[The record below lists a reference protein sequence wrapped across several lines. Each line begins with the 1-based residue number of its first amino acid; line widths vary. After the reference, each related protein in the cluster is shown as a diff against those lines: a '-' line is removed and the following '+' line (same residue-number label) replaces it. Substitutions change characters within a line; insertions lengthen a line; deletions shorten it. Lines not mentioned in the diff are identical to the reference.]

1 MKSYLRYFL
10 ILIAVFFCLGTTA
23 QDKKVRE
30 IHTVKS
36 GETIYG
42 ISRTYG
48 ITVDELMKA
57 NPGMEASGYELKTG
71 EDIVIPY
78 PSGAT
83 TDGVYNTQQT
93 ATSSKAIKIGVVLP
107 LHNIDGD
114 GRRMV
119 EYYRGLLLAC
129 EDLKKEGISV
139 EINAYNTPIDGNID
153 NILVQS
159 NLQNCDAIFGP
170 LYTKQMKS
178 LTSYLKNSDTKIIIP
193 FSISSNDILSNQ
205 NIFQVYQKPD
215 IFYNEVIRHFVYRF
229 NGYNVVVIDC
239 NDNTSDKGVFTFN
252 LRKQLEDRNI
262 TCNVTNLNSSPEIFA
277 KAFSAIKPNMVIL
290 NTGRSPELNQVISRL
305 DGLMDANPN
314 ISISL
319 FGYTEWLM
327 YEKYNKTKF
336 FKYDTYIPTSSYY
349 NPVSSKVK
357 ILEDKYRKWFNSD
370 MMDYLPRFAIT
381 GYDHGMFFLRGLNK
395 DGKNF
400 IGKETD
406 KSSIQTQMHYMKVG
420 SGGGYQNTGFMFVHY
435 NRDTSISIISF

>member
-1 MKSYLRYFL
+1 M
-10 ILIAVFFCLGTTA
+10 IAMFFCFGAIA
-23 QDKKVRE
+23 QDKKIQE

-42 ISRTYG
+42 ISRSYG
-48 ITVDELMKA
+48 ITVEELKNA
-57 NPGMEASGYELKTG
+57 NPGMEAQNYELKTG
-71 EDIVIPY
+71 DNIVIPY
-78 PSGAT
+78 PSGEMPGKVSNA
-83 TDGVYNTQQT
+83 QQT
-93 ATSSKAIKIGVVLP
+93 VTSAKAIKVGVVLP

-139 EINAYNTPIDGNID
+139 EVNAYNTPIDSNVD
-153 NILVQS
+153 NILAQS

-170 LYTKQMKS
+170 LYTKQVKS
-178 LTSYLKNSDTKIIIP
+178 LTSYVKNSDTKIVIP
-193 FSISSNDILSNQ
+193 FSISGNDILSNQ

-229 NGYNVVVIDC
+229 SNYNIVVIDC
-239 NDNTSDKGVFTFN
+239 NDKTSDKGVFTFN
-252 LRKQLEDRNI
+252 LRKQLDDRKI
-262 TCNVTNLNSSPEIFA
+262 ACNVTNLNSSPEIFA

-327 YEKYNKTKF
+327 YEKYDKAKF

-357 ILEDKYRKWFNSD
+357 LLEDKYRKWFNSD

-400 IGKETD
+400 SGKEAD
-406 KSSIQTQMHYMKVG
+406 KSFLQTSMHFMKVG

-435 NRDTSISIISF
+435 NKDTSISIISF

>member
-1 MKSYLRYFL
+1 M
-10 ILIAVFFCLGTTA
+10 
-23 QDKKVRE
+23 RE
-30 IHTVKS
+30 IHTVTS
-36 GETIYG
+36 GETLYG

-48 ITVDELMKA
+48 ITVNELMRA
-57 NPGMEASGYELKTG
+57 NPEMEAPGYELKTG
-71 EDIVIPY
+71 DNIVIPY
-78 PSGAT
+78 PSETTTSNAT
-83 TDGVYNTQQT
+83 NVQQ
-93 ATSSKAIKIGVVLP
+93 SSVSNKAIKVGVLLP

-139 EINAYNTPIDGNID
+139 DVNAYNTPIDGNID
-153 NILVQS
+153 EILAQS

-178 LTSYLKNSDTKIIIP
+178 LMSYFKNSDTKIIIP
-193 FSISSNDILSNQ
+193 FSISGNDILSNK

-215 IFYNEVIRHFVYRF
+215 IFFDEVIRHFVYRF
-229 NGYNVVVIDC
+229 SSYNIVVIDC
-239 NDNTSDKGVFTFN
+239 NDKTSDKGVFTFN
-252 LRKQLEDRNI
+252 LRKQLDDKKI

-290 NTGRSPELNQVISRL
+290 NTGRSPELNQVITRL
-305 DGLMDANPN
+305 DGLVDANPT

-319 FGYTEWLM
+319 FGYTEWLL
-327 YEKYNKTKF
+327 YEKYDKAKF

-357 ILEDKYRKWFNSD
+357 ILEDKYSMWFNSD

-381 GYDHGMFFLRGLNK
+381 GYDQGMFFLRGLNK
-395 DGKNF
+395 EGKNF
-400 IGKETD
+400 NGKEGGNT
-406 KSSIQTQMHYMKVG
+406 IQSPMHFMKVG
-420 SGGGYQNTGFMFVHY
+420 SNGGYQNTGFMFVHY
-435 NRDTSISIISF
+435 NKDTSI